1 MRTKM
6 KCISVYTDNFEQF
19 SDVFEQVMEMNLK
32 ENDELELEGLTVSD
46 SGEVPAHYLERM
58 AVKPEV
64 VVMKDR
70 HKGVMI
76 LQHGKVFEI
85 LIPTETDLLEN
96 AEESAT
102 V

>member
-1 MRTKM
+1 MR
-6 KCISVYTDNFEQF
+6 CISVYTDNFELF
-19 SDVFEQVMEMNLK
+19 SDVFEQVISIDLQ
-32 ENDELELEGLTVSD
+32 ENDERELEGLVVSD

-70 HKGVMI
+70 QKGITI

-85 LIPTETDLLEN
+85 LIPS
-96 AEESAT
+96 ESDEVEAAKELI
-102 V
+102 